1 MIEKKQSLR
10 KLNPQHGPLSSYES
24 VRSKIHTEHQI
35 YENPSL
41 MVRNDHNSQQ
51 DQIGLPRINKI
62 YSDALNQISSDQK
75 LYENHNRVQEILNRM
90 KDAEKRKYQHN
101 RPTWWG

>member
-1 MIEKKQSLR
+1 
-10 KLNPQHGPLSSYES
+10 
-24 VRSKIHTEHQI
+24 
-35 YENPSL
+35 

-62 YSDALNQISSDQK
+62 YSDALNQISNDQR